1 MIGLIIVILS
11 SIGIIY
17 SSYMLGVS
25 SVDTNLERKSV
36 QRNTS
41 MTVLA
46 VAFAGLLLGVL
57 STVGGKFNPM
67 AAVINP
73 PPSS

>member
-1 MIGLIIVILS
+1 MIGIVIVILS
-11 SIGIIY
+11 AIGLIY

-25 SVDTNLERKSV
+25 SADTDLQRKSV
-36 QRNTS
+36 QKNTS
-41 MTVLA
+41 LTVMA

-57 STVGGKFNPM
+57 SSVGGKFNPM

-73 PPSS
+73 PPTS